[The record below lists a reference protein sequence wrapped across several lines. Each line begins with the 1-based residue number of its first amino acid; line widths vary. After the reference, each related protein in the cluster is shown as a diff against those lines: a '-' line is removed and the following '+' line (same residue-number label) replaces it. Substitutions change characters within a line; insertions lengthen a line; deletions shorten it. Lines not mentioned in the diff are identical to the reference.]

1 MGTKTKLAYIGSGSM
16 GRSHIT
22 TFRDHYG
29 DRAEGVALFDPHGPS
44 IDAAKKLVPDAL
56 VFDDTE
62 ALLASD
68 VDAIVISTPNYTHAD
83 LALAG
88 LAAGKHVFA
97 EKPVATTVADC
108 RRMVDAAERSDHI
121 LFIGHELRYSAY
133 FQKVRDLVA
142 DGAVG
147 TPQFVWCKE
156 YRGPFMEK
164 VDLWIIDGRRSG
176 GAMVDKN
183 GHHFD
188 LMKWWLDARPTKV
201 AAFGC
206 KKFNNVTND
215 PDEVIDNAAVSI
227 EFDNG
232 AIGNLN
238 LCMFAP
244 GGGHEGLEM
253 GVIGDGG
260 LLETQLSK
268 DIVNVYPKDK
278 GGEAH
283 RVYHFAAGKSAG
295 HTGFNEEHE
304 AFLDSVTTGARPLT
318 DVRECADATLLA
330 LAAEQSI
337 RENRVV
343 DVELAP

>member
-1 MGTKTKLAYIGSGSM
+1 MKTKLGYLGTGNM
-16 GRSHIT
+16 GGQHVT
-22 TFRDHYG
+22 TFRDHYA
-29 DRAEGVALFDPHGPS
+29 DRAEGVAIFEPHGPNV
-44 IDAAKKLVPDAL
+44 DKARQALPDAK
-56 VFDDTE
+56 VFDDAE
-62 ALLASD
+62 ALIQSD
-68 VDAIVISTPNYTHAD
+68 VDAIVISSPNFTHAD
-83 LALAG
+83 YAIAG

-97 EKPVATTVADC
+97 EKPVATTAADC
-108 RRMVDAAERSDHI
+108 RRMVAAAEGSDHV

-142 DGAVG
+142 EGAVG

-156 YRGPFMEK
+156 YRGPFLEK
-164 VDLWIIDGRRSG
+164 VDRWIIDGRRSG

-188 LMKWWLDARPTKV
+188 LMKWWLNARPQRVT
-201 AAFGC
+201 ALGS
-206 KKFNNVTND
+206 KKFNNITND

-244 GGGHEGLEM
+244 GGGHEHLEM

-260 LLETQLSK
+260 LLETQLSADTIK
-268 DIVNVYPKDK
+268 VYPRGKQA
-278 GGEAH
+278 EAH
-283 RVYHFAAGKSAG
+283 RAYHFAKGRSAG
-295 HTGFNEEHE
+295 HTGFMEEHE
-304 AFLDSVTTGARPLT
+304 AFLESVAQGTRPLT

-330 LAAEQSI
+330 IAAEQSV
-337 RENRVV
+337 REQRVV